1 MVTKEFDKVIGKPPS
16 TYDYQ
21 VIIGPEHR
29 RLKAPIRWTFYVTG
43 EKIES
48 AVLRLGYNHRGI
60 EKAFEQRT
68 WIQNLYLVER
78 VCGVCSNAHQL
89 AYVCVCE
96 KLANL
101 YDEVP
106 ERAKFLRVLALELE
120 RVHSHILYY
129 GVLAHD
135 ASFDSF
141 FHLAWRDREI
151 VMDLLEKITGSR
163 VTSAFATM
171 GGTRRDIAPEQAN
184 EYIQDLKTLRRKVED
199 HKNWVEKKRSFNS
212 RLRGVI
218 PLSREDAL
226 KFSAV
231 GPTARACGVP
241 WDIRKDD
248 PFEIYDQIPFDRVVY
263 HGGDLY
269 DTLRVRLD
277 ETLVSI
283 NMCIWL
289 LENMP
294 PGDIRL
300 EFPTII
306 PPNEAVHHVEAAR
319 GENIHYGRS
328 NGTAKPDRYKI
339 RAPTL
344 ANLPSLCYRLQGAY
358 VADISVA
365 IRSIDPCIGCC
376 ERIAIIK
383 AEERKAMLLTTDEI
397 RARGRR
403 FYKHGTSVF

>member
-1 MVTKEFDKVIGKPPS
+1 
-16 TYDYQ
+16 
-21 VIIGPEHR
+21 
-29 RLKAPIRWTFYVTG
+29 VTG
-43 EKIES
+43 EKIEAA
-48 AVLRLGYNHRGI
+48 AVRLGYNHRGI

-106 ERAKFLRVLALELE
+106 ERAKFLRVLILELE

-135 ASFDSF
+135 AAFDSF
-141 FHLAWRDREI
+141 FHLTWRDREI

-171 GGTRRDIAPEQAN
+171 GGARRDIAPEQAN
-184 EYIQDLKTLRRKVED
+184 EYIQDLKTLRKKVEG

-212 RLRGVI
+212 RLKGVI

-226 KFSAV
+226 KFCAV
-231 GPTARACGVP
+231 GPTARASGVP
-241 WDIRKDD
+241 WDVRKDD

-289 LENMP
+289 LENIP

-328 NGTAKPDRYKI
+328 NGTEKPDRYKI

-344 ANLPSLCYRLQGAY
+344 ANLPSLCYRLQGAH
-358 VADISVA
+358 VADIPVA

-383 AEERKAMLLTTDEI
+383 TEERKAMLLTPDEI

-403 FYKHGTSVF
+403 FYKHGTSIF